1 MECCYD
7 KNLNPGMLACDGEAI
22 RSQKVLE
29 ETMNENRKGKEEQ
42 LLQAG
47 KRHPLFCNEGFFGP
61 LLCMVMQTTGKVPVT

>member
-29 ETMNENRKGKEEQ
+29 ETMNENRKEKEGTVI
-42 LLQAG
+42 AG
-47 KRHPLFCNEGFFGP
+47 WKKASLV
-61 LLCMVMQTTGKVPVT
+61 L